1 MYHGAGG
8 SDMSL
13 FSVVEHNDD
22 RYTGA
27 LRKMHMPRLLIEL
40 MMLIYRFGIYS
51 SSYCV
56 CNYDSTGGKT
66 WK

>member
-22 RYTGA
+22 RYTGSA
-27 LRKMHMPRLLIEL
+27 QENAYAEASDLVDDVDLS
-40 MMLIYRFGIYS
+40 FCIYS